1 MEWNKKMIKKID
13 ESEKNSIA
21 NKTYTR
27 DKKRENKRLQ
37 QCWTKP
43 RKKVREI
50 TLNAEKKEK
59 KTTYFLI

>member
-1 MEWNKKMIKKID
+1 MKAK
-13 ESEKNSIA
+13 KNSIA

-27 DKKRENKRLQ
+27 DKKREKKRLQ

-59 KTTYFLI
+59 KTSYFLI